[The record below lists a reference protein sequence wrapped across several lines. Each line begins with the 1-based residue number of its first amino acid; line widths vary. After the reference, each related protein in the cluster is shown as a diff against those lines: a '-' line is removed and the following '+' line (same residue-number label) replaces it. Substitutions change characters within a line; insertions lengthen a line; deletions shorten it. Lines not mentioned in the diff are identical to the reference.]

1 MRFLAGFGAPTIWRS
16 ILTLAV
22 FFGAGFWYRAADSLT
37 VLALAALVILIL
49 DPNNLWQIPFQLT
62 FACVLAIIV
71 IYPRFRGIRLYRIF
85 PALGPDRLA
94 GRIISPFEDAFW
106 VSIAINIL
114 LLPLIIFYFDGFAL
128 TGIVA
133 NIFLI
138 PYLGF
143 VVLPLG
149 LLSVLLFAFSETL
162 AYPVIYIVN
171 YLLWGCLRLIE
182 WFAGFSWS
190 YFWTGSISPAWLL
203 VVYASMGLLFAP
215 FPRKLKI
222 AGLSVMAALICGGLA
237 LSSHAG
243 SNNTGALRVDVID
256 VGQGTS
262 DSCQVAHG
270 RDDARGRRRDSR

>member
-1 MRFLAGFGAPTIWRS
+1 M
-16 ILTLAV
+16 
-22 FFGAGFWYRAADSLT
+22 T
-37 VLALAALVILIL
+37 VLAFAALFILIM

-71 IYPRFRGIRLYRIF
+71 IYPRFRRIRLYRIF
-85 PALGPDRLA
+85 PALEPDSVP
-94 GRIISPFEDAFW
+94 GRIISQFEDAFW

-128 TGIVA
+128 AGIVA

-138 PYLGF
+138 PYVGF

-162 AYPVIYIVN
+162 AYPVIYVVN

-190 YFWTGSISPAWLL
+190 YFWTGSISPAWLF

-215 FPRKLKI
+215 FSRKLKI
-222 AGLSVMAALICGGLA
+222 AGSGRHGCAYLRRPGAEQPRRVERHRGIEGGRYRRG
-237 LSSHAG
+237 AG
-243 SNNTGALRVDVID
+243 DVH
-256 VGQGTS
+256 
-262 DSCQVAHG
+262 SCQVPH
-270 RDDARGRRRDSR
+270 R